1 MNAGLTIA
9 YMGGWI
15 DTKEMD
21 RTSIG
26 LTLKRSFAW
35 GTWTWDLRIKL
46 TGWYGIINFIELLL
60 RLANF
65 FCCES
70 LLFSITI
77 CSCYEEKKR
86 LCFTVMCKCFRA
98 HHRHIC
104 KLGLQITVGRFWK
117 YPGYLAPTWWSS
129 DLLDSINYCL
139 SVHRFSLGCTA
150 ISNLFPGVMCRQRQ
164 KVEWWGIKP
173 KNAKDC
179 QQPTS
184 RS

>member
-139 SVHRFSLGCTA
+139 SVLIPKSIYCWHNYVNQTYFLLSSTSSQSISTMEMFFSHK
-150 ISNLFPGVMCRQRQ
+150 S
-164 KVEWWGIKP
+164 
-173 KNAKDC
+173 
-179 QQPTS
+179 
-184 RS
+184 